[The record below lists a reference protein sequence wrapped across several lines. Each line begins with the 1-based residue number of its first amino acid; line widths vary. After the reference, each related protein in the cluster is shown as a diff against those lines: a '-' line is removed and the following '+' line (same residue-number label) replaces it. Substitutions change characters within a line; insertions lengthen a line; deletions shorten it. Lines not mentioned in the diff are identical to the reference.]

1 MEKGLKILSK
11 VKSQF
16 SIPIISDVH
25 SIEHI
30 HPASEVLDVI
40 QIPAFLCRQTDLIVT
55 SAKTGKVINV
65 KKGQFLAPQD
75 IKNILEK
82 IHSTGNK
89 KVMITERGTSFG
101 YHNLVVDFR
110 SLEIMKN
117 LGAPV
122 VFDATHS
129 VQLPGAAGNK
139 SGGQKE
145 FVYSLTKAAV
155 SIGINALFL
164 EIHDQP
170 DLAKSDG
177 DNMLSL
183 NELKNILPFII
194 TLDNLIKEN

>member
-1 MEKGLKILSK
+1 
-11 VKSQF
+11 
-16 SIPIISDVH
+16 
-25 SIEHI
+25 
-30 HPASEVLDVI
+30 
-40 QIPAFLCRQTDLIVT
+40 
-55 SAKTGKVINV
+55 
-65 KKGQFLAPQD
+65 
-75 IKNILEK
+75 
-82 IHSTGNK
+82 
-89 KVMITERGTSFG
+89 MITERGTSFG

-129 VQLPGAAGNK
+129 VQLPGAGGNK

-145 FVYSLTKAAV
+145 FIYSLTKAAV

-177 DNMLSL
+177 ANMLSL

-194 TLDNLIKEN
+194 TLDNLIKENQNDS